1 MSFEKRKSERL
12 LSAMNDIR
20 DDLVLSAADEKETKL
35 RSVRPRWMVAV
46 AAAVLVLTLAVGAGA
61 AGGRIPLLGD
71 LFAPAFYGYEEGAGP
86 DDELLET
93 IGQPVGVS
101 VEKQGVTVTVQSI
114 LRDRYTLTAVLSV
127 HKKGI
132 EHESALFDWNRL
144 IINDT
149 RVLEGGS
156 GALKYGVR
164 GDDTMD
170 YIITWQE
177 QEPIPDGKMELILEN
192 LTVMPYEMFG
202 MLPEK
207 HIDDTWSVEFEAHT
221 EDLSWELPAG
231 QHVTMD
237 ETDAVLDEIIL
248 SPLSLTVKYTAEK
261 EWDSMGS
268 PEHPDF
274 TITLQNGEQWF
285 NNSWYREEKL
295 NEDGSVDYGSID
307 GSMNDAKPV
316 GNSYEHF
323 YTVHFSRLI
332 PLEDV
337 ASVVIEGQEILLQ

>member
-20 DDLVLSAADEKETKL
+20 DDLVLSAAQEREVH
-35 RSVRPRWMVAV
+35 VRKPRW
-46 AAAVLVLTLAVGAGA
+46 AAAVVAAVLALTLTITAGAVGGK
-61 AGGRIPLLGD
+61 IPGLSD
-71 LFAPAFYGYEEGAGP
+71 LFAPAFHGYEEGDGP
-86 DDELLET
+86 DVELLEK

-101 VEKQGVTVTVQSI
+101 VERQGVTVTVQSI
-114 LRDRYTLTAVLSV
+114 LRDRYTVTAVLNV

-132 EHESALFDWNRL
+132 EREFFLFDWSRL
-144 IINDT
+144 MINGS

-164 GDDTMD
+164 GDDAMD

-177 QEPIPDGKMELILEN
+177 QEPIPDGKLELILEN
-192 LTVMPYEMFG
+192 LTVKPYAMFG
-202 MLPEK
+202 LLPER
-207 HIDDTWSVEFEAHT
+207 HIKDTWNLEFEAHT

-231 QHVTMD
+231 QHVAMD
-237 ETDAVLDEIIL
+237 ETDAVLDEVIL

-261 EWDSMGS
+261 EWDSLGG

-274 TITLQNGEQWF
+274 TITLKDGTQWF
-285 NNSWYREEKL
+285 NNAWYREEKL

-307 GSMNDAKPV
+307 GGMSDFERV
-316 GNSYEHF
+316 GDSYRHF

-337 ASVVIEGQEILLQ
+337 ASVVIEGQEIPLQ

>member
-12 LSAMNDIR
+12 LSAMNRI
-20 DDLVLSAADEKETKL
+20 DDELVLSAAQENKV
-35 RSVRPRWMVAV
+35 RSVRPRWVAAV

-61 AGGRIPLLGD
+61 AGGHIPVLGD
-71 LFAPAFYGYEEGAGP
+71 LFAPAFYGYEEDAGP
-86 DDELLET
+86 DDELLGT

-101 VEKQGVTVTVQSI
+101 VERQGVTVTVQSI

-144 IINDT
+144 IINDS

-164 GDDTMD
+164 GDDAMD
-170 YIITWQE
+170 YVITWQE
-177 QEPIPDGKMELILEN
+177 QEPIPDGKMELVLEN
-192 LTVMPYEMFG
+192 LTVKPYAMFG
-202 MLPEK
+202 MLPER
-207 HIDDTWSVEFEAHT
+207 HIDDTWSVAFEAHT
-221 EDLSWELPAG
+221 EDLSRELPAG
-231 QHVTMD
+231 QHVAMD

-248 SPLSLTVKYTAEK
+248 SPLSLTVKYTAAK
-261 EWDSMGS
+261 EWDSTGG

-295 NEDGSVDYGSID
+295 KEDGSVDYGSIY
-307 GSMNDAKPV
+307 GSTSDFKRV
-316 GNSYEHF
+316 GDSYEHF

-337 ASVVIEGQEILLQ
+337 ASVVIEGQEIPLR

>member
-20 DDLVLSAADEKETKL
+20 DDLVLSAAPENKV
-35 RSVRPRWMVAV
+35 RSARPRWAAAV

-61 AGGRIPLLGD
+61 AGGHIPVLGD
-71 LFAPAFYGYEEGAGP
+71 LFSPAFYGYEEGAGP
-86 DDELLET
+86 DAELLEK

-101 VEKQGVTVTVQSI
+101 VERQGVTVTVQSI

-132 EHESALFDWNRL
+132 EHESALFDWNQL
-144 IINDT
+144 VINDT
-149 RVLEGGS
+149 RVLKGGS

-164 GDDTMD
+164 GDDAID

-192 LTVMPYEMFG
+192 LTVKPYEMFG

-207 HIDDTWSVEFEAHT
+207 HINDTWSVAFEAHT

-231 QHVTMD
+231 QQITVNGQ
-237 ETDAVLDEIIL
+237 EVVLDEIVL
-248 SPLSLTVKYTAEK
+248 SPLSFVMKLTGLGMEG
-261 EWDSMGS
+261 WDG
-268 PEHPDF
+268 PDF
-274 TITLQNGEQWF
+274 TITLKDGTELFSPSYHF
-285 NNSWYREEKL
+285 NERYK
-295 NEDGSVDYGSID
+295 EDGSVDDGSIS
-307 GSMNDAKPV
+307 GSM
-316 GNSYEHF
+316 GNWEPGGRY
-323 YTVHFSRLI
+323 YYAATFSRPV

-337 ASVVIEGQEILLQ
+337 ASVVIEGQEIPLK

>member
-1 MSFEKRKSERL
+1 MNDRKSERL
-12 LSAMNDIR
+12 LSAMNRIR
-20 DDLVLSAADEKETKL
+20 DDLVLSAAQERKV
-35 RSVRPRWMVAV
+35 RSVRPRWVAAA

-61 AGGRIPLLGD
+61 AGGYIPVLGD
-71 LFAPAFYGYEEGAGP
+71 LFAPAFYGYEEGDGP
-86 DDELLET
+86 DTELLEA

-132 EHESALFDWNRL
+132 EHESTLFDWNRL
-144 IINDT
+144 VINDS

-164 GDDTMD
+164 GDDAMD

-192 LTVMPYEMFG
+192 LTVKPYAMFG
-202 MLPEK
+202 LLKER
-207 HIDDTWSVEFEAHT
+207 HIHDTWSVEFEAHT

-231 QHVTMD
+231 QHVAMD
-237 ETDAVLDEIIL
+237 ETGAVLDEIVL

-261 EWDSMGS
+261 EWDSIGG

-295 NEDGSVDYGSID
+295 KEDGSVDYGSID
-307 GSMNDAKPV
+307 GGMSDSKPV
-316 GNSYEHF
+316 GDSYEYF

-337 ASVVIEGQEILLQ
+337 ASVVIEGQEIPLR